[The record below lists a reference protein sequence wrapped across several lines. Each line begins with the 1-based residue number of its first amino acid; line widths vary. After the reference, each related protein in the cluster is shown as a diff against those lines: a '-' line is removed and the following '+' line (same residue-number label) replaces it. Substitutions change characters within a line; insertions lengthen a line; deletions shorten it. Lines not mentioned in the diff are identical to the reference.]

1 MSAFSDTTNAWARAN
16 NPYSATPNN
25 PAYSLASNTAQS
37 NLAAMPYSQS
47 VADMVN
53 AANQSAQQSANAGR
67 LGPGGQAVQNQLL
80 ANAGSQ
86 AAGQISPG
94 TVSTIEQAMAERGG
108 GGGFAP
114 DSPNTN
120 AALMRMLGQTSEQQQ
135 AAGLAGYSTLLGD
148 NPSAPIYSAGSNL
161 VTPGQYA
168 NTAEANQPAPTSAP
182 RISGGG
188 GGGSP
193 APTSTSSTGGYGA
206 GYPGAGGGYT
216 QAGLSQSELEALG
229 MGGLFGSDQNTPDNT
244 AVDPFT
250 GQASNNYGL
259 DQYWG

>member
-168 NTAEANQPAPTSAP
+168 NTAENNQPAPMSAP

-188 GGGSP
+188 GGGAQ
-193 APTSTSSTGGYGA
+193 APMTSTSSTGGYGG
-206 GYPGAGGGYT
+206 GYPGAGYT
-216 QAGLSQSELEALG
+216 AAGLTQDELAGLG
-229 MGGLFGSDQNTPDNT
+229 LGGLFDTPATSNT
-244 AVDPFT
+244 ASTTEQDWFNVL
-250 GQASNNYGL
+250 GG
-259 DQYWG
+259 

>member
-16 NPYSATPNN
+16 NSYSATPSN
-25 PAYSLASNTAQS
+25 PAYSLASNTAES

-53 AANQSAQQSANAGR
+53 AANQSAQQTANAGR
-67 LGPGGQAVQNQLL
+67 LGPGGQSVQDQLL
-80 ANAGSQ
+80 ANAGTQ
-86 AAGQISPG
+86 AAGQISSG
-94 TVSTIEQAMAERGG
+94 TISAIETAMAERGG
-108 GGGFAP
+108 GGGFDP
-114 DSPNTN
+114 SSPNTN

-193 APTSTSSTGGYGA
+193 APTSTSSTGGYGG
-206 GYPGAGGGYT
+206 GYPGAGYT
-216 QAGLSQSELEALG
+216 AAGLSQSELEALG
-229 MGGLFGSDQNTPDNT
+229 MGGLFGSDQNTPANT
-244 AVDPFT
+244 TFDPLS
-250 GQASNNYGL
+250 ASNNYGL